1 MLIGRSIPVPWTSAP
16 PSMTLGHRRA
26 EVAAF
31 WIVFTPA
38 VMTAVGLLVW
48 ALGLNWPA
56 VWALAGFLIL
66 LPRLFRSDW
75 FELGVRGWNRGVGI
89 IAALL
94 RGYVLRVC
102 YFLFLAV
109 TSASGSA
116 LRRGQGV
123 SGASGWI
130 PRSLRDLPMDVMTP
144 GASGP
149 ELRMRELPGAGG
161 KWANAWMVLLKPF
174 VVLLRLL
181 RAETRDSAPPSS
193 TYTLY

>member
-1 MLIGRSIPVPWTSAP
+1 
-16 PSMTLGHRRA
+16 MTLGLRRA

-31 WIVFTPA
+31 WIVFTTSL
-38 VMTAVGLLVW
+38 MTAIGLLVW

-56 VWALAGFLIL
+56 VWALAGLLIL

-75 FELGVRGWNRGVGI
+75 LELGVRGWNKGAGS
-89 IAALL
+89 IATML

-109 TSASGSA
+109 TSSSGSE
-116 LRRGQGV
+116 LRRGPGV
-123 SGASGWI
+123 LGESGWV
-130 PRSLRDLPMDVMTP
+130 PRPLRDLPMDVITLR
-144 GASGP
+144 ASEL
-149 ELRMRELPGAGG
+149 ELRMRDLPGGG
-161 KWANAWMVLLKPF
+161 VKGANAWMVLLKPF

-181 RAETRDSAPPSS
+181 RAEARDSAPPSS

>member
-1 MLIGRSIPVPWTSAP
+1 MPIGRSIPVPWTSAP
-16 PSMTLGHRRA
+16 PSMTLGLRRA
-26 EVAAF
+26 ELAAF
-31 WIVFTPA
+31 WIVFTTA
-38 VMTAVGLLVW
+38 LMTAIGLLVW
-48 ALGLNWPA
+48 ALGLNRPA
-56 VWALAGFLIL
+56 VWALAGVLIL
-66 LPRLFRSDW
+66 LPGLFRSDW
-75 FELGVRGWNRGVGI
+75 FELGVKGWNKGVGI

-109 TSASGSA
+109 TSSSGSV
-116 LRRGQGV
+116 LRLGPGV
-123 SGASGWI
+123 LGASGWI
-130 PRSLRDLPMDVMTP
+130 PRSLRDLPMDVITL

-174 VVLLRLL
+174 VVLLRVL